1 VSSSCRF
8 CGLCGVR
15 LMHVRILP
23 MTAIEFLCC
32 FRPEILKE
40 VFPDARGP
48 LGSVKLVEEAN
59 YFVFK
64 KIRKRNIAFGHITA
78 CGRCAC

>member
-1 VSSSCRF
+1 
-8 CGLCGVR
+8 
-15 LMHVRILP
+15 MHVRLLP
-23 MTAIEFLCC
+23 MTAIEFLCS
-32 FRPEILKE
+32 FRAENLKE
-40 VFPDARGP
+40 VFPDAKGP

-64 KIRKRNIAFGHITA
+64 KKRKPNIAFGHITA